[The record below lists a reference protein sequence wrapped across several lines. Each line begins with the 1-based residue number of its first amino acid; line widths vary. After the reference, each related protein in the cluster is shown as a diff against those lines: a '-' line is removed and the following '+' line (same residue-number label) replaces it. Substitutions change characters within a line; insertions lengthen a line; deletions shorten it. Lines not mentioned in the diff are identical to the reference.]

1 MSNVIRKMK
10 ILKNILKI
18 NARNTSKMKNAFDGF
33 ISRLNTAKERFTE
46 SEDMSICL
54 PKLKRKQK
62 KKNKE
67 NQNRM
72 SKNCETITKGTT
84 YAYQAFQ
91 KEKQEKM
98 KQRKYLK

>member
-46 SEDMSICL
+46 SEDMSMSSKTEKKIE
-54 PKLKRKQK
+54 KKRIKKIRTECPRTVRQLQKVQHMLIRHSRRRSK
-62 KKNKE
+62 KK
-67 NQNRM
+67 
-72 SKNCETITKGTT
+72 
-84 YAYQAFQ
+84 
-91 KEKQEKM
+91 
-98 KQRKYLK
+98 